1 MQHSFNLHDTSLT
14 VQISGR
20 MTHAD
25 HKSFREILGRVNETN
40 PRRVVFDLAK
50 VEFLDS
56 SALGMLLIVRDA
68 CVQGNRTIVLK
79 NVTGQ
84 VEKLTK
90 IAKLNKYFEIE

>member
-1 MQHSFNLHDTSLT
+1 MQHSFNLHDLSLT

-50 VEFLDS
+50 VEFLEAVWPKDFATREELMAAVRGAIAA
-56 SALGMLLIVRDA
+56 ALPEEMRPV
-68 CVQGNRTIVLK
+68 
-79 NVTGQ
+79 
-84 VEKLTK
+84 
-90 IAKLNKYFEIE
+90 

>member
-1 MQHSFNLHDTSLT
+1 MQHSFNLHDLSLT

-50 VEFLDS
+50 VEFL
-56 SALGMLLIVRDA
+56 GMLLIVRDA
-68 CVQGNRTIVLK
+68 CVQENRTIVLK

-90 IAKLNKYFEIE
+90 IAKLSKYFEIE